1 MHSSFNNYQIIT
13 LVCAL
18 LTITACLLA
27 AASGLRVN
35 ALIEESE
42 KKAATA
48 LTGPD
53 PAVAQELE
61 RTQQFLKGIQEQLK
75 AERERSEKLKERVVE
90 LERSKA
96 GLKIEL
102 PASSPTPLPESV
114 KVGNTRPPAAK
125 RAQPQQALPKKPV
138 AAMPTAEKDTSRQ
151 PLTPLFVQ
159 DTTLPTLPSAPEKED
174 LTPVTSSP
182 SATAEKLVIPVS
194 ETPEAGSQPPV
205 DGPAHNATAPIV
217 PVPTVSPDEN

>member
-1 MHSSFNNYQIIT
+1 MTRPAHTVKHMHSSFNNYQIIA

-27 AASGLRVN
+27 AVSGLRVN
-35 ALIEESE
+35 TLIEQSE

-48 LTGPD
+48 STVPD

-96 GLKIEL
+96 GSKIES
-102 PASSPTPLPESV
+102 PA
-114 KVGNTRPPAAK
+114 
-125 RAQPQQALPKKPV
+125 KKPV
-138 AAMPTAEKDTSRQ
+138 AAMPTAGNPWQ
-151 PLTPLFVQ
+151 PLTA
-159 DTTLPTLPSAPEKED
+159 LPSSATEKED

-182 SATAEKLVIPVS
+182 
-194 ETPEAGSQPPV
+194 
-205 DGPAHNATAPIV
+205 
-217 PVPTVSPDEN
+217 